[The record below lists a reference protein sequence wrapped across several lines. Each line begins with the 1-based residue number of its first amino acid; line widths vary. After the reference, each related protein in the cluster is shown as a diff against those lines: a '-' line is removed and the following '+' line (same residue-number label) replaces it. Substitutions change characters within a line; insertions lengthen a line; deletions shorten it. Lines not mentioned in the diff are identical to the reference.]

1 MCSWCLQ
8 GACTQATCYPPEE
21 PEFYAEVTHFF
32 QESLLPFVQ
41 NAKLCLPVDNSVPLM
56 PQHFAFDGTDWGQY
70 TEHEELAENQEHFD
84 REGLDQLM
92 CEESST
98 ELNPYPLDDML
109 NDPQGEH
116 SEYEVVQSE
125 MHLLQDEMDDDF
137 IHKDSIENINDS
149 YYVDNF
155 EDNLE

>member
-1 MCSWCLQ
+1 VF
-8 GACTQATCYPPEE
+8 TCGQLST
-21 PEFYAEVTHFF
+21 THA
-32 QESLLPFVQ
+32 S
-41 NAKLCLPVDNSVPLM
+41 
-56 PQHFAFDGTDWGQY
+56 HFAFDGTDWGQH

-84 REGLDQLM
+84 QEGLVQLM

-98 ELNPYPLDDML
+98 ELNSYPLDDML

-125 MHLLQDEMDDDF
+125 MHLLQNEMDDDLV
-137 IHKDSIENINDS
+137 HKDSIENINDS